1 MTRHSGWTVSPD
13 LNSLADDGLS
23 TLAGIA
29 GAAAPDAF
37 APPVHDRDFGHT
49 TETAAPAAAS
59 TQPAPTQLVFIEAN
73 VPDLQDL
80 LNGLAPGAQAVL
92 LNPDQEGVQQIA
104 AYLASHNVS
113 NLAGIDLVAHG
124 ADGEVA
130 LGTATLSTASLPT
143 YQTQLAQIGAALA
156 PGGAIQIYGCDV
168 GEDAAGVAFLDQL
181 SAATGGANIAAASH
195 LVGDAAGGG
204 SFDLNVNVGTVDVG
218 TPFTSAALTSFKGEL
233 SLSTSPQLYFS
244 TNDGNQVDSS
254 TEFAVAGIAA
264 NGTAASGAPS
274 TLAAAGGANSYF
286 SFEGIALDAPLDRYF
301 VGASGNAN
309 NGSGILLEGTIT
321 SGGAYLT
328 NATPAIISD
337 KGDSGSLIV
346 GGLAFNPANNEVLFA
361 QQGRIVNFSSST
373 ASVITSG
380 AFETGI
386 WEFGA
391 NATPGAITPTLVVNA
406 ISNGHTLQGPTGLAV
421 IPGTNIVIFGD
432 SDSYSAWNGGK
443 NSIDY
448 GNVLGHQW
456 GTLYTFSGSALDGVD
471 GKGSN
476 GAYLPS
482 VAVDATSAT
491 GGTLFWTGFN
501 AEGASGDLTQ
511 NYIIE
516 ASYTITGSGTAQAAA
531 ISNIETLYAGTAAD
545 YPTDI
550 VLNPAAG
557 LFYITDFNG
566 GVFAGNMT
574 YTSTNAT
581 PLVQVKNGASSLT
594 PGSAQAEDLFLETLP
609 TLTAAGTVT
618 YNSGTAV
625 AVDPSVTLL
634 NTDGQAIYQA
644 FVAITDFNTGDTLTA
659 GSLAGGITQTFNT
672 ATGILTLTGTAASQ
686 ANWTAALASIT
697 YTTTSGVTTARVIGW
712 SANDGLV
719 AGPTLTSD
727 VTVASTG
734 PTLVHQRDGDVQR
747 RRRGGGP

>member
-49 TETAAPAAAS
+49 AETAGPAAAS

-92 LNPDQEGVQQIA
+92 LNPDQDGVQQIA
-104 AYLASHNVS
+104 GYLSSHNIS

-130 LGTATLSTASLPT
+130 LGTATLSSASLPN
-143 YQTQLAQIGAALA
+143 YATQLAQIGAALA

-218 TPFTSAALTSFKGEL
+218 APFTSAALTSFKGEL

-328 NATPAIISD
+328 NATPAILSD

-361 QQGRIVNFSSST
+361 QQGRNINFSSST

-391 NATPGAITPTLVVNA
+391 NAAPGAITPTLVVNA

-456 GTLYTFSGSALDGVD
+456 GLCTRSAAAPWTASTARARTAHIFRRSPSMPPAPPAARCSGPASMPKAPAAIRRRTTSSRPATRSPDRAPRRRPR
-471 GKGSN
+471 S
-476 GAYLPS
+476 
-482 VAVDATSAT
+482 ATSRRSTPAPPQT
-491 GGTLFWTGFN
+491 TPPTSCSIRRPGCST
-501 AEGASGDLTQ
+501 SP
-511 NYIIE
+511 
-516 ASYTITGSGTAQAAA
+516 
-531 ISNIETLYAGTAAD
+531 IS
-545 YPTDI
+545 
-550 VLNPAAG
+550 
-557 LFYITDFNG
+557 
-566 GVFAGNMT
+566 
-574 YTSTNAT
+574 
-581 PLVQVKNGASSLT
+581 
-594 PGSAQAEDLFLETLP
+594 
-609 TLTAAGTVT
+609 
-618 YNSGTAV
+618 TAV
-625 AVDPSVTLL
+625 SSP
-634 NTDGQAIYQA
+634 
-644 FVAITDFNTGDTLTA
+644 
-659 GSLAGGITQTFNT
+659 
-672 ATGILTLTGTAASQ
+672 AT
-686 ANWTAALASIT
+686 
-697 YTTTSGVTTARVIGW
+697 
-712 SANDGLV
+712 
-719 AGPTLTSD
+719 
-727 VTVASTG
+727 
-734 PTLVHQRDGDVQR
+734 
-747 RRRGGGP
+747 